1 VTGDPGDR
9 VPCFSGKRRKG
20 EKEKEN
26 MNIRIGGREIP
37 VALTV
42 YEMIAIQEE
51 IGCTVGEIREKVFG
65 LERDIENDTYTMR
78 LADDKE
84 LLKRFG
90 KLIRIVGNAGLEE
103 AGQEPDLT
111 DKWVMRRIRPTE
123 LMDIVMDLINAI
135 DDAMRTEHGTT
146 KQDGPVDEQLE
157 EENRKKEQES

>member
-1 VTGDPGDR
+1 
-9 VPCFSGKRRKG
+9 
-20 EKEKEN
+20 
-26 MNIRIGGREIP
+26 MNIIKIGGREIP

-111 DKWVMRRIRPTE
+111 DKWVMRRIKPTQ

-135 DDAMRTEHGTT
+135 DDAMRMEYGE
-146 KQDGPVDEQLE
+146 KKDDGPVDEVLE

>member
-1 VTGDPGDR
+1 
-9 VPCFSGKRRKG
+9 
-20 EKEKEN
+20 

-65 LERDIENDTYTMR
+65 LERDIENDTYTLR

-111 DKWVMRRIRPTE
+111 DKWVMRRIRPTQ

-135 DDAMRTEHGTT
+135 DDAMRTEYGE
-146 KQDGPVDEQLE
+146 KKEDGPVDEVLE

>member
-1 VTGDPGDR
+1 
-9 VPCFSGKRRKG
+9 
-20 EKEKEN
+20 

-84 LLKRFG
+84 LLRRFG

>member
-1 VTGDPGDR
+1 
-9 VPCFSGKRRKG
+9 
-20 EKEKEN
+20 

-84 LLKRFG
+84 LLRRFG

-135 DDAMRTEHGTT
+135 DDAMRTEHGTA

>member
-1 VTGDPGDR
+1 
-9 VPCFSGKRRKG
+9 
-20 EKEKEN
+20 
-26 MNIRIGGREIP
+26 MNIIKIGGREIP

-65 LERDIENDTYTMR
+65 MERNIENDTFTLR

-84 LLKRFG
+84 LLRRFG

-103 AGQEPDLT
+103 TGQEPDLT
-111 DKWVMRRIRPTE
+111 DKWVMRHIRPTQ
-123 LMDIVMDLINAI
+123 LMQLVVDITGAINE
-135 DDAMRTEHGTT
+135 AMRTEYGD
-146 KQDGPVDEQLE
+146 KKNDGPVDEQLE

>member
-1 VTGDPGDR
+1 
-9 VPCFSGKRRKG
+9 
-20 EKEKEN
+20 

-111 DKWVMRRIRPTE
+111 DKWVMRRIKPTQ

-135 DDAMRTEHGTT
+135 DDAMRMEYGKTTE
-146 KQDGPVDEQLE
+146 DGPVDEVLE

>member
-1 VTGDPGDR
+1 
-9 VPCFSGKRRKG
+9 
-20 EKEKEN
+20 

-42 YEMIAIQEE
+42 YEMITIQEE

-135 DDAMRTEHGTT
+135 DDSMRMEYGKTTE
-146 KQDGPVDEQLE
+146 DGPVDEVLE

>member
-1 VTGDPGDR
+1 
-9 VPCFSGKRRKG
+9 
-20 EKEKEN
+20 

-42 YEMIAIQEE
+42 YEMVTIQEE
-51 IGCTVGEIREKVFG
+51 IGCKVGEIREKVFG

-111 DKWVMRRIRPTE
+111 DKWVMRRIKPTQ

-135 DDAMRTEHGTT
+135 DDAMRMEYGKTTE
-146 KQDGPVDEQLE
+146 DGPVDEVLE